1 MAGIYIHIPFCKK
14 ACIYCDFHF
23 STTATYQK
31 EMIAAINTEIF
42 LRKDELDQEI
52 IKTIYFGG
60 GTPSI
65 LSTEEIKSILDRIY
79 SNFEVIKDP
88 EITLEA
94 NPDDLDLEKLKALKK
109 AGINRLSIGIQSFF
123 SEHLEWMNRAH
134 TSKEGLQCI
143 KDAQSIG
150 FDNITIDL
158 IYGIPTM
165 TDEQWFKN
173 IAQAITMNIPHI
185 SAYNLTVEK
194 KTALDFQIKK
204 GISQPLDDEQGEH
217 NFEVLKTLL
226 KAKGYIHYEVSN
238 FGKEG
243 YISKHNTSY
252 WQSENYLGFGPS
264 AHSFNGENRS
274 WNVSNNK
281 KYLNNIQN
289 KELPLTIEELSNA
302 DKANEHLM
310 LGLRNIWGCNWEYL
324 ENCLSSFQ
332 LSQLKAEMVTYIM
345 DGQILNFPSGFK
357 ISDSGLLFA
366 DGIASELFVE

>member
-1 MAGIYIHIPFCKK
+1 MAGIYVHIPFCKK
-14 ACIYCDFHF
+14 ACNYCDFHF
-23 STTATYQK
+23 STTATYK
-31 EMIAAINTEIF
+31 EEMIAAINSEIT

-60 GTPSI
+60 GTPSL
-65 LSTEEIKSILDRIY
+65 LSTKQIRSIIDRIY
-79 SNFEVIKDP
+79 STFELTKDP

-94 NPDDLDLEKLKALKK
+94 NPDDLSLEKLKELKK
-109 AGINRLSIGIQSFF
+109 AGINRLSIGVQSFF
-123 SEHLEWMNRAH
+123 AEHLEWMNRAH
-134 TSKEGLQCI
+134 TSKESIQCL
-143 KDAQSIG
+143 KDAQSVG

-194 KTALDFQIKK
+194 KTALDYQIKK
-204 GISQPLDDEQGEH
+204 GISQPLDDEQGAQH
-217 NFEVLKTLL
+217 FEVLQTLL

-264 AHSFNGENRS
+264 AHSFNGSNRS
-274 WNVSNNK
+274 WNISNNK
-281 KYLNNIQN
+281 KYMQSIQK
-289 KELPLTIEELSNA
+289 KELPCTVEELSNA

-324 ENCLSSFQ
+324 ESCLSSYQ
-332 LSQLKAEMVTYIM
+332 LRQLKAELVTYIM

-357 ISDSGLLFA
+357 ISDSGILFA